1 MLENKLINHVFT
13 RKVICDLLRTGK
25 NDTFD
30 SIVASLIDNPQS
42 KTHAEIF
49 SDLYAYLRKRQR
61 NEYFYLN
68 TLLNKLLAGIHSVK
82 TTTAL
87 SQIRIGQSIADLVVL
102 NGQSMV
108 YEIKSDCDNF
118 DRLPSQLYDYYRAFS
133 RVSVLVAPQAMTR
146 LKLLLNSLGDMGQ
159 AVGLY
164 CLSDNGTIF
173 NTQLSQKPTD
183 YTDQLNHTYIFKML
197 RKYEYENI
205 IKSYYKELPQTKP
218 VFQFNACL
226 ELFCDI
232 PISNAQHL
240 AYQELRK
247 RRQTNIDEFSEI
259 KPELKSI
266 VYFANLFQEIP
277 KLNQLLNTYYGG

>member
-1 MLENKLINHVFT
+1 MLENNPINRVFT
-13 RKVICDLLRTGK
+13 RKVICDLLQTGK

-30 SIVASLIDNPQS
+30 AVVASLIENPQS

-49 SDLYAYLRKRQR
+49 SDLYAHLRKKQR
-61 NEYFYLN
+61 NEYYYLN
-68 TLLNKLLAGIHSVK
+68 TLINKLLAGIHNVN

-87 SQIRIGQSIADLVVL
+87 SQIRIGQSIADLVVI
-102 NGQSMV
+102 NGQGIV

-118 DRLPSQLYDYYRAFS
+118 DRLPSQLSDYFRAFTQ
-133 RVSVLVAPQAMTR
+133 VSVLVSPRQMTK
-146 LKLLLNSLGDMGQ
+146 LKMLLTSLGDMGQ

-164 CLSDNGTIF
+164 TLSERETIF
-173 NTQLSQKPTD
+173 NTHLSQKPND
-183 YTDQLNHTYIFKML
+183 YTDLLNHTYIFKML

-205 IKSYYKELPQTKP
+205 IKTYYHGLPQTKP

-232 PISNAQHL
+232 PISEAQHL
-240 AYQELRK
+240 AYRELKK
-247 RRQTNIDEFSEI
+247 RRQVNVADFAEI

-266 VYFANLFQEIP
+266 VYFANLFREIP